1 MLRDILFALELGLR
15 VIGSFLVSIYIGIK
29 IDGYFQSQPICLLL
43 GILFAFIYVMKL
55 LLGVKN
61 E

>member
-29 IDGYFQSQPICLLL
+29 IDDYFQSQPICLLL
-43 GILFAFIYVMKL
+43 GILFAFICVMKL